1 MTTAVPARTV
11 LVDGALAAA
20 LLVGCLATAPLLP
33 TWVDGQR
40 PVGPPGY
47 ALLVLACLPV
57 ASRRRFPLAVL
68 AVTAVAVSAYL
79 VTGHPY
85 GPIFLA
91 LVAAGYTVGRHTPL
105 PRSVPAAIGA
115 FLGILPHLVIGTT
128 PTNLAG
134 VVPAAAWIA
143 IPFTVGIAR
152 RLVAESRARERA
164 ETERRKLD
172 DERLRLATEVHDIVG
187 HGLAAIQ
194 LQADIALHV
203 APAKPEQALAALK
216 AISAASA
223 AALGELRTTLAAIDD
238 TPAASRAPTPGLAR
252 LAELCGRVRAAGVE
266 VDLRVRGE
274 QRGVPAEVDVA
285 AYRIV
290 QESLTNVVKHARRP
304 YASVCVD
311 HEPARLVLTVTSP
324 HDGTPIR
331 EGFGI
336 RGMRRRAEQLGGQL
350 RLDHGDPLTVRAA
363 LPTG

>member
-1 MTTAVPARTV
+1 
-11 LVDGALAAA
+11 
-20 LLVGCLATAPLLP
+20 
-33 TWVDGQR
+33 
-40 PVGPPGY
+40 
-47 ALLVLACLPV
+47 
-57 ASRRRFPLAVL
+57 VL
-68 AVTAVAVSAYL
+68 AVTTAAVSAYL

-91 LVAAGYTVGRHTPL
+91 LVAAGYTVGRHTPT
-105 PRSVPAAIGA
+105 PRAVLIAVGA
-115 FLGILPHLVIGTT
+115 FLGILPHLVIGAT

-143 IPFTVGIAR
+143 IPFTIGIAR

-203 APAKPEQALAALK
+203 APAKPDQALAALK

-223 AALGELRTTLAAIDD
+223 AALSELRSTLGAIDD

-252 LAELCGRVRAAGVE
+252 LAELCGRVRDAGVD

-274 QRGVPAEVDVA
+274 QRGIPSEVDVA

-290 QESLTNVVKHARRP
+290 QESLTNVVKHAHRP
-304 YASVCVD
+304 HATVLVGY
-311 HEPARLVLTVTSP
+311 EPTRLTLTITSP
-324 HDGTPIR
+324 HHAAPIR

-336 RGMRRRAEQLGGQL
+336 RGMRRRAEQLGGELGLHQ
-350 RLDHGDPLTVRAA
+350 GDPLTVYAV
-363 LPTG
+363 LPTS